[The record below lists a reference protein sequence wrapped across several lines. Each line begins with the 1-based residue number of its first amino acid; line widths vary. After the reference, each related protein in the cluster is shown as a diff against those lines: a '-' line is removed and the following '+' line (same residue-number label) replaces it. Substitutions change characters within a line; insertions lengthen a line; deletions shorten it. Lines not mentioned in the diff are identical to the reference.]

1 MNKQEFLMQLRK
13 GLSGLPQKDVDERL
27 SFYGEII
34 EDRVEEGLTEVE
46 AVRELGSVDAV
57 VTQILTDTP
66 LSDIV
71 IERVRPAR
79 KLKAWEIVCLILGSP
94 LWLSLLIAAAAV
106 MLSLYAALWAVMI
119 ALWSVGVAL
128 AGCFVG
134 GIASLVAFSLQGSLL
149 TGVAML
155 GAGIFCGGLSIFWCY
170 GCNAATKGIVLLTKK
185 VAVGIKMLFVGRGE
199 NHE

>member
-79 KLKAWEIVCLILGSP
+79 KLKVWEIVCLILGSP

-106 MLSLYAALWAVMI
+106 ALSLYAALWAVMI

-134 GIASLVAFSLQGSLL
+134 GIASLVLFCLQGSLL

-185 VAVGIKMLFVGRGE
+185 MAVGIKMLFVGRGKNYE
-199 NHE
+199 